1 MNDTEIPIIKKTY
14 DLYKL
19 FHEYRKAIPKQD
31 RYTVWERSENALLDT
46 FECFMEAGY
55 TKQVSKVSLLEKGS
69 VKLNVFRFFV
79 RLMKDTK
86 SLDTKRYLALQT
98 SVDEIGRML
107 GGWMRSQR

>member
-14 DLYKL
+14 DLYKV

-46 FECFMEAGY
+46 VECFMEAGY
-55 TKQVSKVSLLEKGS
+55 TKQTNKVILLERGS
-69 VKLNVFRFFV
+69 IKLNTFRFLV

-86 SLDTKRYLALQT
+86 SLDSKRYLVLQT